1 MSDFDEYD
9 VEFDRLKDVER
20 TDAARMASLRKI
32 KTRGKSKK
40 FSVIPLI
47 VSSNIVAVIALFLV
61 LTLNEHI
68 LDVTK
73 EKSIIDDQTVAAI
86 PIVEV
91 TPSLFTVEYSVDNMD
106 RGNHDYETVG
116 TDKRIVIDPEVLA
129 FKRGDVVY
137 FKVPIYSNG
146 NFGLNLAEHQ
156 ISRVVGL
163 PGEKFEIK
171 KGQVFI
177 NNQKLEAF
185 YSIPTVRGM
194 PMKEYLETV
203 SPQNTTM
210 TEEDF
215 QESMESIIV
224 PEGSVFVLGDQWWRS
239 IDSRHFGPLS
249 LKKVEGKVLGYGVSS

>member
-40 FSVIPLI
+40 FSVIPLV
-47 VSSNIVAVIALFLV
+47 VSSILVAVVALFV
-61 LTLNEHI
+61 VSTLNEHT

-73 EKSIIDDQTVAAI
+73 GKSIIDDRTVADI
-86 PIVEV
+86 LIVEV

-106 RGNHDYETVG
+106 RGNHDFITSG
-116 TDKRIVIDPEVLA
+116 TDRKIVVDPTVSD
-129 FKRGDVVY
+129 FHRGDIIY
-137 FKVPIYSNG
+137 FSTPKYSNG
-146 NFGLNLAEHQ
+146 NPGLNLAEQ
-156 ISRVVGL
+156 QLSRIVGL
-163 PGEKFEIK
+163 PGEKIEIK

-194 PMKEYLETV
+194 AMEEYIEKV
-203 SPQNTTM
+203 SPQNSMM

-215 QESMESIIV
+215 QESMESISV

-239 IDSRHFGPLS
+239 IDSRHFGPILLS
-249 LKKVEGKVLGYGVSS
+249 DVGGKVLGYDQVK